1 MKTGAEWRV
10 LEGRMRVGRNAHT
23 AAVHGGTICAVS
35 GIDSPDTVEVYD
47 TSTKVWSE
55 LAGGGM
61 SRARMF
67 SASAVYK
74 GKLYV
79 LGTPRGRGMVL
90 TSKPY
95 TIFTFF
101 IYEALSKSIF

>member
-23 AAVHGGTICAVS
+23 AAVHGGTICAV
-35 GIDSPDTVEVYD
+35 GGTESPDTVGVYD
-47 TSTKVWSE
+47 TATKVWTG

-61 SRARMF
+61 SRERGY

-74 GKLYV
+74 DKLHTV
-79 LGTPRGRGMVL
+79 VHRRW
-90 TSKPY
+90 S
-95 TIFTFF
+95 
-101 IYEALSKSIF
+101 